1 MKKVKIVFNILI
13 IILILTLTFFVFWN
27 PKQYLVF
34 VENQE
39 IYDELF
45 SVFEKEFGKNSQK
58 SPFYLTNQVKPKIE
72 DKSFNKLIQNL
83 FLRL

>member
-45 SVFEKEFGKNSQK
+45 SVFE
-58 SPFYLTNQVKPKIE
+58 
-72 DKSFNKLIQNL
+72 
-83 FLRL
+83 R